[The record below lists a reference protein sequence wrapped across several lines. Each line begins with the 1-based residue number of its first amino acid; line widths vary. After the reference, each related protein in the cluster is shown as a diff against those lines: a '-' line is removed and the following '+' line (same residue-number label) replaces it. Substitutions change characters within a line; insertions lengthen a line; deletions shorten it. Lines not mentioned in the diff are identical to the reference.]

1 MDFRQIITIINQVAK
16 ERNIA
21 PEKVIGAL
29 EDSIATAYRKEY
41 GERGE
46 IIKAKIDMETGEAR
60 FWQEKEVVDET
71 MVRIVEEIP
80 EEEIPEGERG
90 KDAEARDFEE
100 EEDEEGKLPRYNAER
115 HIFLDEAK
123 QFKKDAVLGDILEF
137 PLESKIDFGRI
148 AAQSA
153 KQVVLQKFRE
163 AEKETIFGEFRA
175 REGSIVTGTISRV
188 ERGIITVDLGKIN
201 GVVFPVETVQGEKY
215 PINEKMKF
223 YILAVQED
231 RRGIPQIVLSR
242 SHPRFV
248 AKLFE
253 AEVPE
258 IVDGTVEIK
267 AIVREAGSRSKMAV
281 YSISPSI
288 DPVGSCVGQK
298 GIRVMSVTGELG
310 NEKVD
315 IIPWSEEPEEF
326 IAASLA
332 PASVKS
338 VEIYEDNYAKVI
350 VPDDQLSLA
359 IGKGGQNVRLAA
371 KLTNW
376 KIDVRSESASY
387 EEKDKET
394 EESDE
399 TPAEGEEYVTEEYVS
414 DEE

>member
-1 MDFRQIITIINQVAK
+1 MDFRQILSIINQVAK

-21 PEKVIGAL
+21 PEKVIMAL

-46 IIKAKIDMETGEAR
+46 IVKAKIDMETGEAH
-60 FWQEKEVVDET
+60 FWQEKEVVDEST
-71 MVRIVEEIP
+71 VRIVEET
-80 EEEIPEGERG
+80 EEDEGKEQKG
-90 KDAEARDFEE
+90 KEAEQIEE
-100 EEDEEGKLPRYNAER
+100 EEDDEDKLPRYNSER

-123 QFKKDAVLGDILEF
+123 KIKKDAILGDILEF

-163 AEKETIFGEFRA
+163 AEKETIFGEFRS

-201 GVVFPVETVQGEKY
+201 GVVFPAETVQGEQY
-215 PINEKMKF
+215 PINDKMKF

-248 AKLFE
+248 VKLFE

-281 YSISPSI
+281 YSSSPSI

-298 GIRVMSVTGELG
+298 GIRVLSVTSELG

-315 IIPWSEEPEEF
+315 IIPWSEELEEF

-338 VEIYEDNYAKVI
+338 VEIYDDNYAKVI

-376 KIDVRSESASY
+376 KIDVRSESAAY
-387 EEKDKET
+387 EEKDKEAEEETKPLT
-394 EESDE
+394 EED
-399 TPAEGEEYVTEEYVS
+399 YVS
-414 DEE
+414 DEEQVQ

>member
-1 MDFRQIITIINQVAK
+1 MDFRQIISIINQVAK

-71 MVRIVEEIP
+71 MVRIVEEVP
-80 EEEIPEGERG
+80 EEEMTEEERG
-90 KDAEARDFEE
+90 KDAAAKEYEE
-100 EEDEEGKLPRYNAER
+100 EEDEEGKLPRYNPER

-123 QFKKDAVLGDILEF
+123 KIKKDAILGDILEF

-175 REGSIVTGTISRV
+175 REGSIVSGTISRV

-201 GVVFPVETVQGEKY
+201 GVVFPAETVQGEKY

-281 YSISPSI
+281 YSSSPSI

-332 PASVKS
+332 PAAVKS

-376 KIDVRSESASY
+376 KIDVRSESVAY
-387 EEKDKET
+387 EEKDKEAEESMTPLT
-394 EESDE
+394 EEDL
-399 TPAEGEEYVTEEYVS
+399 VS
-414 DEE
+414 DEEKYDLN